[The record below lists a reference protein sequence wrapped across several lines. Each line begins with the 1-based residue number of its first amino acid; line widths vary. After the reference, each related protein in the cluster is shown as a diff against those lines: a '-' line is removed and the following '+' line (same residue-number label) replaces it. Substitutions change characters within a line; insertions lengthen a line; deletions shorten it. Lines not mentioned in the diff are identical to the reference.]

1 MKQPAPK
8 FSDVNIQSY
17 KDSIARLDS
26 QISFQMKKI
35 AAYEKTIDSL
45 NSLPAK
51 IKIKYRDQKD
61 VLNETHKMRMTIAYG
76 LERFWGEPLRL
87 EKESQ
92 PKANYWKDVWK
103 TLLEEFLQPSGLGT
117 KLPSTYS
124 SYTEKIQY
132 TIQLIWDMDQE
143 EREISQMI
151 LTQFC
156 DSLVW
161 WSQRL
166 KIKKS
171 K

>member
-1 MKQPAPK
+1 MSQAIPPKKPILQTQPTHQKA
-8 FSDVNIQSY
+8 S
-17 KDSIARLDS
+17 DSIQLEPNELKELNEWKPY
-26 QISFQMKKI
+26 SFDHYAQ
-35 AAYEKTIDSL
+35 SL
-45 NSLPAK
+45 V
-51 IKIKYRDQKD
+51 IKYRDQKD

-124 SYTEKIQY
+124 NSTEKITE
-132 TIQLIWDMDQE
+132 TIKLIWEMDQE

>member
-1 MKQPAPK
+1 MSQVIQPQK
-8 FSDVNIQSY
+8 TILETQSTY
-17 KDSIARLDS
+17 QKASDSIQLEPDELKKLEKWKPY
-26 QISFQMKKI
+26 SFDHYAQ
-35 AAYEKTIDSL
+35 SL
-45 NSLPAK
+45 V
-51 IKIKYRDQKD
+51 IKYRDQKD

-124 SYTEKIQY
+124 NSTEKISE
-132 TIQLIWDMDQE
+132 TIKLIWDMDQE

-166 KIKKS
+166 KTKKS

>member
-1 MKQPAPK
+1 MSQVIQPQKP
-8 FSDVNIQSY
+8 ILPTQP
-17 KDSIARLDS
+17 DS
-26 QISFQMKKI
+26 QTVSHSIQLEPNELRKLEKWKPYSFDHYAQ
-35 AAYEKTIDSL
+35 SL
-45 NSLPAK
+45 V
-51 IKIKYRDQKD
+51 IKYRDQKD
-61 VLNETHKMRMTIAYG
+61 VLNETHKMRMTVAYG

-117 KLPSTYS
+117 NLPSTYS
-124 SYTEKIQY
+124 SSTEKIQQ

-143 EREISQMI
+143 ERAISQMI

>member
-1 MKQPAPK
+1 MNQVIQPQKRILPTK
-8 FSDVNIQSY
+8 P
-17 KDSIARLDS
+17 DS
-26 QISFQMKKI
+26 QKVSNSIQLEPNELRKLEKWKPYSFDHYAQF
-35 AAYEKTIDSL
+35 L
-45 NSLPAK
+45 V
-51 IKIKYRDQKD
+51 IKYRDQKD

-124 SYTEKIQY
+124 SSTEKIQE

>member
-1 MKQPAPK
+1 MSQE
-8 FSDVNIQSY
+8 IQL
-17 KDSIARLDS
+17 KKSILPTQTPLQKTS
-26 QISFQMKKI
+26 NSIQLEPNELKKLEKWKPYSFDHYAQ
-35 AAYEKTIDSL
+35 SL
-45 NSLPAK
+45 V
-51 IKIKYRDQKD
+51 IKYRDQKD

-103 TLLEEFLQPSGLGT
+103 TLLEEFLQPSGLGI
-117 KLPSTYS
+117 KLPSIYS
-124 SYTEKIQY
+124 SSTEKIQE

>member
-1 MKQPAPK
+1 MNQVIQPKKRILPT
-8 FSDVNIQSY
+8 QP
-17 KDSIARLDS
+17 DS
-26 QISFQMKKI
+26 QKVSNSIQLEPNELRKLEKWKPYSFDHYAQ
-35 AAYEKTIDSL
+35 SL
-45 NSLPAK
+45 V
-51 IKIKYRDQKD
+51 IKYRDQKD

-124 SYTEKIQY
+124 SSTEKIQE